1 METRNPWHRLKEDSQ
16 GIRTPTRV
24 LRNQAR
30 LLDEA
35 TGGVIRGQVDTKP
48 ARNNTTLV
56 AFNACVPT
64 LNNYEVVLFRVRHPV
79 TQYPATLLTEW
90 DQIPPVAY
98 DDDEAL
104 ETAIVDYCA
113 SPNVQKLVTGLFA
126 QAEQAQ
132 E

>member
-1 METRNPWHRLKEDSQ
+1 METRNPWHRLKEEAQD
-16 GIRTPTRV
+16 IRTPTKV

-35 TGGVIRGQVDTKP
+35 TGGVIRGQVDTRQ
-48 ARNNTTLV
+48 AGSNTLV

-79 TQYPATLLTEW
+79 TQYPAILLPEW